1 MIGLQGTVY
10 EMHSALE
17 LYKKNCVK
25 GEKVCLRN

>member
-25 GEKVCLRN
+25 EKKYA